1 MKQRPVQIT
10 SVGAAVAAI
19 LGTISS
25 FHSPVAMSA
34 DSSAKSSQE
43 LAEVTVTGS
52 RITRRDF
59 ESSSPLV
66 TVSSEQLQ
74 TTGTQAIE
82 TALNQLPQFV
92 PSQTMFSSADVQP
105 SAFNNPGIVT
115 LNLRGLGPNRNL
127 VLVDGRRP
135 QPANAQLVVDINS
148 IPAAAI
154 DNVEIITGGASATYG
169 ADAMGGVTN
178 FKMKRNFQGLSV
190 TADTTLTQHGGGRE
204 SSIGALI
211 GGNFGEGRGNA
222 MVGLSFT
229 DRRALQAADRSF
241 FTDGWRDPGTP
252 GTDALPFSQFS
263 FAGGNA
269 PDPTVWQSIF
279 GPGSYAGESV
289 YLNPDGSLFLNSAAH
304 PGTGYTGPIND
315 QFKVLGSN
323 TTNPGAVAANNLNQ
337 ALTTPLRRYSIFGN
351 AHFDITDH
359 TSVYLQTNVSSM
371 KVNTIL
377 NYAPATSQW
386 SASIPVDGR
395 ALPTDLA
402 ALLASR
408 PDPTA
413 NYTLARSLDFAGER
427 ATQNNTDTYQ
437 VLVGVNGDI
446 LSTAWKYDVYAS
458 HGRTS
463 LLTEMTGFPGLQ
475 NYRAVVTAPNWGQD
489 FLSTSG
495 PPLFYTL
502 QCTSGLPIV
511 SSFTA
516 SSDCLDTIS
525 TNMKHLTE
533 IKQDIVEANIN
544 GDLFE
549 LPAGTIGSAWGATY
563 RKDDYRWNPDSA
575 LTRASTNYPVGL
587 FATSKTAGFTTVK
600 ELYGELLVPVVKDLP
615 GIKKFNLELGA
626 RWSDYNTA
634 GKIWTYKALADW
646 DVIDS
651 VRFRGG
657 YQQANRAPNV
667 AELYTGVTTSVVGFQ
682 GGDPCM
688 ANTTNTWGNTPLN
701 TVNRQQVIDMCSQ
714 LINHSRG
721 DVNQSPWHTLPNYPD
736 NIVGPFPFLFPLELA
751 NITGN
756 PNLKNEKGKTWTLG
770 AVFTSPFEGIF
781 SKATLAVDWY
791 QIKLQNAIAPTSPYS
806 VYQKCLNADGS
817 NPNYEFNSY
826 CQLISRDADG
836 YRANVDTP
844 FFNLGGIET
853 SGVDVQFNW
862 NLPVGPGR
870 LAVNEQLNFLSYYRD
885 QVDPTSPFIDR
896 KNTFGTA
903 TSGAQYRYKTFTTLT
918 YSQGVWSAGLRHR
931 FLPSIKSSG
940 YATDPNTTTEG
951 AGAYSLLDAFGS
963 YQVNDKISL
972 RGGIDNLLDRDPAI
986 VGRTPNSNA
995 LGSTSAGYY
1004 DVLGRRFFLSVNL
1017 KL

>member
-1 MKQRPVQIT
+1 MKKQSPLQVT

-19 LGTISS
+19 LGTIS
-25 FHSPVAMSA
+25 FHSLPAMAADQGAKPVE
-34 DSSAKSSQE
+34 E
-43 LAEVTVTGS
+43 LTEVTVTGS

-92 PSQTMFSSADVQP
+92 PSQTMFSSGDVQP

-127 VLVDGRRP
+127 VLIDGRRP

-148 IPAAAI
+148 IPGAAI
-154 DNVEIITGGASATYG
+154 DSVEIITGGASATYG

-190 TADTTLTQHGGGRE
+190 TAETTATQHGGGQE
-204 SSIGALI
+204 SSLSALI
-211 GGNFGEGRGNA
+211 GGNFGDGRGNA

-229 DRRALQAADRSF
+229 DRKALMNADRSF
-241 FTDGWRDPGTP
+241 FTNGWHDPGTP

-263 FAGGNA
+263 FPNIGFTPNA
-269 PDPTVWQSIF
+269 PDPAVWASIF

-289 YLNPDGSLFLNSAAH
+289 YLNADGSLFLNSAAN
-304 PGTGYTGPIND
+304 PGIGYSGPIND
-315 QFKVLGSN
+315 QFKILN
-323 TTNPGAVAANNLNQ
+323 TGAVAANNLNST
-337 ALTTPLRRYSIFGN
+337 LTTPLRRYSVFGN

-359 TSVYLQTNVSSM
+359 TSAYLQTNISSM
-371 KVNTIL
+371 NVNTVL

-386 SASIPVDGR
+386 AASIPVDGR
-395 ALPTDLA
+395 AIPAELQT
-402 ALLASR
+402 LLDSR
-408 PDPTA
+408 PNPTA
-413 NYTLARSLDFAGER
+413 NYTLSRALDFAGPR
-427 ATQNNTDTYQ
+427 STQNNTDTYQ
-437 VLVGVNGDI
+437 VLVGLNGDI
-446 LSTAWKYDVYAS
+446 FGTAWKYDVYAS

-475 NYRAVVTAPNWGQD
+475 NYRAVVSAPNWGQN

-502 QCTSGLPIV
+502 QCTTGLPIT
-511 SSFTA
+511 SSFTP
-516 SSDCLDTIS
+516 SSDCLNTIS

-544 GDLFE
+544 GDLFQ
-549 LPAGTIGSAWGATY
+549 LPAGAVGSAWGATY

-575 LTRASTNYPVGL
+575 LTRPSTNYPVGL
-587 FATSKTAGFTTVK
+587 FATSPTQGFTTVK
-600 ELYGELLVPVVKDLP
+600 ELYGELLVPVLKDLP
-615 GIKKFNLELGA
+615 GIKKLNLELGA

-646 DVIDS
+646 NVIDS

-667 AELYTGVTTSVVGFQ
+667 AELYTGVTTSVVFFQ

-688 ANTTNTWGNTPLN
+688 SNTTNTWGNTPLN

-714 LINHSRG
+714 LINNSRG
-721 DVNQSPWHTLPNYPD
+721 DVNQSPWHTLPNYPN
-736 NIVGPFPFLFPLELA
+736 NIVGPFPFLFQFELA

-756 PNLKNEKGKTWTLG
+756 PKLKNEEGKTWTLG
-770 AVFTSPFEGIF
+770 VVLTSPFDGIF
-781 SKATLAVDWY
+781 SKATLAIDWY
-791 QIKLQNAIAPTSPYS
+791 QIKLANAIAPTSAVS

-817 NPNYEFNSY
+817 NPNYDFNAY

-836 YRANVDTP
+836 YRAAVDTP
-844 FFNLGGIET
+844 YFNLGAIET

-862 NLPVGPGR
+862 TLPLGPGR
-870 LAVNEQLNFLSYYRD
+870 LAVNEQVNFLGYYRD
-885 QVDPTSPFIDR
+885 QVDPTSPLVDR

-931 FLPSIKSSG
+931 FLPRIKSAG
-940 YATDPNTTTEG
+940 YATDPNTTTQG
-951 AGAYSLLDAFGS
+951 AGAYSLIDAFGS
-963 YQVNDKISL
+963 YQINDKVQL

-986 VGRTPNSNA
+986 TGQSPTNTASGTTNSA
-995 LGSTSAGYY
+995 YY

>member
-1 MKQRPVQIT
+1 MKQHPLQIT
-10 SVGAAVAAI
+10 SVSAAVAAV
-19 LGTISS
+19 LGSISV
-25 FHSPVAMSA
+25 HSPLAMSA
-34 DSSAKSSQE
+34 ETSDKPVGE
-43 LAEVTVTGS
+43 LSEVTVTGS

-66 TVSSEQLQ
+66 TVSSEMLQ
-74 TTGTQAIE
+74 STGTQAVE

-92 PSQTMFSSADVQP
+92 PSQTMFSAGDVQP

-115 LNLRGLGPNRNL
+115 LNLRGLGANRNL

-135 QPANAQLVVDINS
+135 QPANALLVVDINS

-190 TADTTLTQHGGGRE
+190 TADTNLTQHGGGRE
-204 SSIGALI
+204 SSLSALI
-211 GGNFGEGRGNA
+211 GGNFGDGRGNA

-229 DRRALQAADRSF
+229 DRKALLAADRSF
-241 FTDGWRDPGTP
+241 FTDGWHDPNTP
-252 GTDALPFSQFS
+252 GTDAVPFSQFS
-263 FAGGNA
+263 FPNGPGNVPNA
-269 PDPTVWQSIF
+269 PTAWSSIF

-289 YLNPDGSLFLNSAAH
+289 YLNPDGTVFLNSAAN
-304 PGTGYTGPIND
+304 PGIGYTGPNND
-315 QFKVLGSN
+315 QFKVLS
-323 TTNPGAVAANNLNQ
+323 TGAVAANNLNTT
-337 ALTTPLRRYSIFGN
+337 LTTPLRRYSVFGN

-386 SASIPVDGR
+386 AATIPVDGR
-395 ALPTDLA
+395 AIPAELA
-402 ALLASR
+402 TLLASR
-408 PDPTA
+408 PNPTA
-413 NYTLARSLDFAGER
+413 PYTLSRALTFAGER
-427 ATQNNTDTYQ
+427 KTQNDTDTYQ

-446 LSTAWKYDVYAS
+446 LDTAWKYDVYAS

-475 NYRAVVTAPNWGQD
+475 NYRAVVTAPDWGEN

-495 PPLFYTL
+495 PPLFYTQ
-502 QCTSGLPIV
+502 QCTTGLPIV
-511 SSFTA
+511 SDFTP

-533 IKQDIVEANIN
+533 IKQNIVEANIN
-544 GDLFE
+544 GDLFQ
-549 LPAGTIGSAWGATY
+549 LPAGAIGSAWGATY

-575 LTRASTNYPVGL
+575 LTRASTNYPIGL

-600 ELYGELLVPVVKDLP
+600 ELYGELLVPVLKDLP
-615 GIKKFNLELGA
+615 AIKRLNLELGA

-657 YQQANRAPNV
+657 YQLANRAPNV

-688 ANTTNTWGNTPLN
+688 SNTTNTWGNSLAN

-714 LINHSRG
+714 LINNSRG
-721 DVNQSPWHTLPNYPD
+721 DVNQSLWHTLPNYPN
-736 NIVGPFPFLFPLELA
+736 NIVGPFPFLFQAELA

-756 PNLKNEKGKTWTLG
+756 PDLKNETGKTWTLG
-770 AVFTSPFEGIF
+770 VVLTSPFEGIL
-781 SKATLAVDWY
+781 SKATLAIDWY
-791 QIKLQNAIAPTSPYS
+791 QIKLANAIAPTSAYS

-817 NPNYEFNSY
+817 NPNYDFNAY

-836 YRANVDTP
+836 YRAAVDTP

-870 LAVNEQLNFLSYYRD
+870 LAVNEQVNFLGYYRD
-885 QVDPTSPFIDR
+885 QVDPTSPFVDR

-903 TSGAQYRYKTFTTLT
+903 TSGAQYKYKTFTTLT
-918 YSQGVWSAGLRHR
+918 YSQGIWSAGLRHR
-931 FLPSIKSSG
+931 FLPRIKSSG
-940 YATDPNTTTEG
+940 FATDPNTTTQG
-951 AGAYSLLDAFGS
+951 AGAYSLIDAFGS
-963 YQVNDKISL
+963 YQINDKVSL

-986 VGRTPNSNA
+986 VGQSPTNTASGTTNQA
-995 LGSTSAGYY
+995 YY
-1004 DVLGRRFFLSVNL
+1004 DVLGRRFFLSVNM